1 MDPGP
6 VLGPD
11 RSWTGVGKACRRQ
24 GLPGRLAGFVSLL
37 LRVFQVP
44 MAHILSM
51 ATASTVP
58 LARTIVSSNY
68 MTQPVQHA
76 LTLLHDSSVR
86 HRVKAPVHPKRA
98 GRCDGAQL

>member
-37 LRVFQVP
+37 LDWEQD
-44 MAHILSM
+44 H
-51 ATASTVP
+51 TKG
-58 LARTIVSSNY
+58 IVSNL
-68 MTQPVQHA
+68 QLAA
-76 LTLLHDSSVR
+76 LGSYND
-86 HRVKAPVHPKRA
+86 P
-98 GRCDGAQL
+98 